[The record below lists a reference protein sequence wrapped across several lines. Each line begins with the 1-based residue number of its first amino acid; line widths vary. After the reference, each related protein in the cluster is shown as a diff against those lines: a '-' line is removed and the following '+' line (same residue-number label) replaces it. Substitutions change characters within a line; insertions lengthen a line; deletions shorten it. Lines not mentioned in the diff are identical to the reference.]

1 MKSRQP
7 EDADETPMETERN
20 GNGSI
25 GRRASDPN
33 EQAAV
38 QSRNRH
44 VRCTVGVEYTGSGT

>member
-25 GRRASDPN
+25 RRRASDPN